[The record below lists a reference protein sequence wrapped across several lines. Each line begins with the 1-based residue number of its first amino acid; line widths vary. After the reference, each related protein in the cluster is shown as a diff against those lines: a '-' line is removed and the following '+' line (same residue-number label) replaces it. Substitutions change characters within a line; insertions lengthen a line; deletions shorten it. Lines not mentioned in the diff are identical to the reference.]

1 MAEAWL
7 TAQEPFISSKE
18 LGGSVDEV
26 EQLIRRHEAFRKA
39 AATWEERFSS
49 LRRLTTVISSSPLIT
64 NTQPGLERVCIRN
77 LWLEAEKL
85 IKYSWKCDFKAGS
98 AFFPQVEKLK
108 AEQSKLPPTPLLGRK
123 VFLDPQDALP
133 SPSTLPRLPISPVA
147 RQTIYEQNEASSPPS
162 PSPATPTPSPS
173 SVARRLGS
181 TVANYT
187 PVMNGSSYRHTLEA
201 RHGSVV
207 GVAAGLGQPSPSS
220 IASVATAA
228 MLVSANQVRETASS
242 TKDQA
247 AKAMCHLQPVQA
259 ARTLEVKSSPY
270 LRQPKIKH
278 LDDAVTP
285 LLVASR
291 LEKARERE
299 REREREIMMGEIG
312 TESAGVAVMAEVV
325 LQEPSRERL
334 HSEPTR
340 GTRGSRTDPLGQA
353 EPQVQTHAHHRIE
366 RQLSSEQLIQA
377 RRDELPQEVW
387 REHAERRERRTLERQ
402 TSSEQEGHGSHEGRR
417 RERDRHRLE
426 RQESSE
432 HDTGKEH
439 SDRRSA
445 GG

>member
-1 MAEAWL
+1 M
-7 TAQEPFISSKE
+7 
-18 LGGSVDEV
+18 
-26 EQLIRRHEAFRKA
+26 
-39 AATWEERFSS
+39 
-49 LRRLTTVISSSPLIT
+49 
-64 NTQPGLERVCIRN
+64 
-77 LWLEAEKL
+77 
-85 IKYSWKCDFKAGS
+85 
-98 AFFPQVEKLK
+98 K

-133 SPSTLPRLPISPVA
+133 SASNLPRLPISPVM
-147 RQTIYEQNEASSPPS
+147 RQTIYEQNEANSPPS

-187 PVMNGSSYRHTLEA
+187 PVMNGSSYRQTLEA
-201 RHGSVV
+201 RHGAIV
-207 GVAAGLGQPSPSS
+207 GVGLGQPAPSS

-228 MLVSANQVRETASS
+228 MLVSANQARESVGTSR
-242 TKDQA
+242 DQA
-247 AKAMCHLQPVQA
+247 TKLMSHLHPAQV
-259 ARTLEVKSSPY
+259 ARTLEAKTSPY
-270 LRQPKIKH
+270 LRQAKIKH

-285 LLVASR
+285 LIVASR

-299 REREREIMMGEIG
+299 RDMMMGEIG
-312 TESAGVAVMAEVV
+312 TERAEVAVMAEVV
-325 LQEPSRERL
+325 LQEPPSRERL

-340 GTRGSRTDPLGQA
+340 GPRGFRTDPLGQA
-353 EPQVQTHAHHRIE
+353 EPQVQTHGHHREHKIE

-387 REHAERRERRTLERQ
+387 REQAERRERRTLERQ
-402 TSSEQEGHGSHEGRR
+402 TSSEHEGQGGHEGRR
-417 RERDRHRLE
+417 RERDRHRLD

>member
-1 MAEAWL
+1 MMW
-7 TAQEPFISSKE
+7 
-18 LGGSVDEV
+18 
-26 EQLIRRHEAFRKA
+26 
-39 AATWEERFSS
+39 
-49 LRRLTTVISSSPLIT
+49 
-64 NTQPGLERVCIRN
+64 NTIVKVTYLFQ
-77 LWLEAEKL
+77 
-85 IKYSWKCDFKAGS
+85 SWILKFC
-98 AFFPQVEKLK
+98 FFLLQVEKLR

-123 VFLDPQDALP
+123 VFLDPQDA
-133 SPSTLPRLPISPVA
+133 SPSQVVLPRLPISPVT

-201 RHGSVV
+201 RHGGVV
-207 GVAAGLGQPSPSS
+207 GVAAGLGVPSPSS

-228 MLVSANQVRETASS
+228 MLVSANQARES
-242 TKDQA
+242 TSVMKDQA
-247 AKAMCHLQPVQA
+247 VKTMSHLQPVQA
-259 ARTLEVKSSPY
+259 AKALEAKSSPY

-291 LEKARERE
+291 LEKARERG
-299 REREREIMMGEIG
+299 REREIMMGEIG
-312 TESAGVAVMAEVV
+312 TEKAEVAVMAEVV
-325 LQEPSRERL
+325 LQEPRERL

-340 GTRGSRTDPLGQA
+340 GPRGSRTDPLGHA
-353 EPQVQTHAHHRIE
+353 EPQVQTHTHHRIE

-387 REHAERRERRTLERQ
+387 REHAERRDRRTLERQ

-445 GG
+445 GGWDFKCTYLLFRFCCLSNHNHFISYLSSRCIGHLSLISRQQQDIQQINRCLVKEIFFDTLEILLMHISA

>member
-1 MAEAWL
+1 M
-7 TAQEPFISSKE
+7 
-18 LGGSVDEV
+18 
-26 EQLIRRHEAFRKA
+26 R
-39 AATWEERFSS
+39 
-49 LRRLTTVISSSPLIT
+49 
-64 NTQPGLERVCIRN
+64 
-77 LWLEAEKL
+77 
-85 IKYSWKCDFKAGS
+85 
-98 AFFPQVEKLK
+98 

-123 VFLDPQDALP
+123 VFLDPQDA
-133 SPSTLPRLPISPVA
+133 SVCPSTLPRLPISPVM
-147 RQTIYEQNEASSPPS
+147 RQTIYEQNEASPPPS

-201 RHGSVV
+201 QHAGAV
-207 GVAAGLGQPSPSS
+207 GTAAGLGQPAPSS
-220 IASVATAA
+220 IASIATAA
-228 MLVSANQVRETASS
+228 MLVSANQARES
-242 TKDQA
+242 TGAAREQA
-247 AKAMCHLQPVQA
+247 TKAMSHLQPVQA
-259 ARTLEVKSSPY
+259 ARDLKVDSSPY

-291 LEKARERE
+291 LEKARERG
-299 REREREIMMGEIG
+299 RERDAMMGEIG
-312 TESAGVAVMAEVV
+312 TERAEVAVMAEVV
-325 LQEPSRERL
+325 LQVPTRERL

-340 GTRGSRTDPLGQA
+340 GPRGSRTDPLVHA
-353 EPQVQTHAHHRIE
+353 EPQVQTHGYHREHRIE

-402 TSSEQEGHGSHEGRR
+402 TSSEQEGHGGHEGRR

-432 HDTGKEH
+432 HDREH
-439 SDRRSA
+439 SDRRS
-445 GG
+445 GGG

>member
-1 MAEAWL
+1 M
-7 TAQEPFISSKE
+7 
-18 LGGSVDEV
+18 
-26 EQLIRRHEAFRKA
+26 
-39 AATWEERFSS
+39 
-49 LRRLTTVISSSPLIT
+49 
-64 NTQPGLERVCIRN
+64 
-77 LWLEAEKL
+77 
-85 IKYSWKCDFKAGS
+85 
-98 AFFPQVEKLK
+98 K

-123 VFLDPQDALP
+123 VFLDPLDASPNP
-133 SPSTLPRLPISPVA
+133 SMLPRLPVSPVT

-201 RHGSVV
+201 RHGGVG
-207 GVAAGLGQPSPSS
+207 GVAAGLVQPSPSS

-228 MLVSANQVRETASS
+228 MLVSANQVRESASTA
-242 TKDQA
+242 KDQA
-247 AKAMCHLQPVQA
+247 AKVMSHLQPAQA
-259 ARTLEVKSSPY
+259 ANTLEVRSSPY

-278 LDDAVTP
+278 MDDAVTP

-291 LEKARERE
+291 LEKARERG
-299 REREREIMMGEIG
+299 REREMMMGEIG
-312 TESAGVAVMAEVV
+312 TGKAEVAVMAEVV

-334 HSEPTR
+334 HSESAR
-340 GTRGSRTDPLGQA
+340 RLQGSRTDPLGHA
-353 EPQVQTHAHHRIE
+353 EPQVQTHTYHRDNRIE

-402 TSSEQEGHGSHEGRR
+402 TSSEQEGPGGHEGRR

-439 SDRRSA
+439 SDRRS
-445 GG
+445 GGG

>member
-1 MAEAWL
+1 MSL
-7 TAQEPFISSKE
+7 YLKLLS
-18 LGGSVDEV
+18 
-26 EQLIRRHEAFRKA
+26 KA
-39 AATWEERFSS
+39 ASVFC
-49 LRRLTTVISSSPLIT
+49 L
-64 NTQPGLERVCIRN
+64 
-77 LWLEAEKL
+77 
-85 IKYSWKCDFKAGS
+85 
-98 AFFPQVEKLK
+98 QVEKLK

-123 VFLDPQDALP
+123 VFLDPQDCSPA
-133 SPSTLPRLPISPVA
+133 PSTLPRLPLSPVM

-173 SVARRLGS
+173 STARRLGS

-201 RHGSVV
+201 RYSGVV
-207 GVAAGLGQPSPSS
+207 GVAAGLVQPAPSS
-220 IASVATAA
+220 IASIATAA
-228 MLVSANQVRETASS
+228 MLVSANQARESTSTAR
-242 TKDQA
+242 DQVM
-247 AKAMCHLQPVQA
+247 KAMSHLQPAQA
-259 ARTLEVKSSPY
+259 VREQDVKASPY

-291 LEKARERE
+291 LEKARERG
-299 REREREIMMGEIG
+299 REREMMMGEIG
-312 TESAGVAVMAEVV
+312 TEKAEVAVMAEVV

-340 GTRGSRTDPLGQA
+340 GPRGSRTDPLGHA
-353 EPQVQTHAHHRIE
+353 EPQVHQRIE

-387 REHAERRERRTLERQ
+387 REQAERRERRTLERQ

-432 HDTGKEH
+432 HDTGH
-439 SDRRSA
+439 SDRRS
-445 GG
+445 GGG